1 MEDKYKT
8 FFDDLVEVTGSME
21 TAQKVVRL
29 FDRTRQSTKL
39 TLQQQAVYDYLLS
52 GKPVMSQ
59 RQLAKDC
66 GLDHP
71 QKVVA
76 ILAALVVK
84 GYLVPKDVVDPEE
97 EA

>member
-1 MEDKYKT
+1 MTDHT
-8 FFDDLVEVTGSME
+8 FFDDLVRTTGSKE
-21 TAQKVVRL
+21 TAQKVIQL
-29 FDRTRQSTKL
+29 FDRTRHTIEL
-39 TLQQQAVYDYLLS
+39 TNQQQVVYDYLIS

-59 RQLAKDC
+59 RQLAKAC

-84 GYLVPKDVVDPEE
+84 GYLVPRSADE
-97 EA
+97 

>member
-1 MEDKYKT
+1 MADDKT
-8 FFDDLVEVTGSME
+8 FYEDLVSVTGSE
-21 TAQKVVRL
+21 DTAQKVIRL
-29 FDRTRQSTKL
+29 FDRTRHSREL
-39 TLQQQAVYDYLLS
+39 TDQQQAVYTYLMA

-59 RQLAKDC
+59 RQLARDC

-84 GYLVPKDVVDPEE
+84 GYLVPKDPTEPG
-97 EA
+97 A